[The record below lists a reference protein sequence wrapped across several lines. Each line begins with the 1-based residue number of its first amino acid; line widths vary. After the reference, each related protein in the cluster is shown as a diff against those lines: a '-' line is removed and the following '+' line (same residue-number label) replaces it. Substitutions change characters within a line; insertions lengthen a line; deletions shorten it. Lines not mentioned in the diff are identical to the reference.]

1 MAFLCLFSCILSIV
15 AAHLLELIFL
25 IPGISRIRINGCRYV
40 YIVGRMQMKELFG
53 RAGFDERGMWPS
65 NNRHWSLCRVL
76 IIIHSWP
83 LLSSLSLFCSVCDWK
98 AHRPE
103 DRSILNRNETT
114 TTIGRDMQIRWYHQ
128 IFSFGGIVVVLLPL
142 PLVHSDFGPKN
153 KDRLNLHFFGIFSMS
168 VQGRSNRSIDR
179 RRTTSPDRCLRLGD
193 CALRNFRSTIIVAI
207 IIL

>member
-1 MAFLCLFSCILSIV
+1 MDLHRQYGISVS
-15 AAHLLELIFL
+15 LLLYSVDRCCTFAWAYFL

-53 RAGFDERGMWPS
+53 RAGFEDGGMWPS

-142 PLVHSDFGPKN
+142 PLVHSDFGPK
-153 KDRLNLHFFGIFSMS
+153 KTKIALICIFSAYS
-168 VQGRSNRSIDR
+168 QCPSRADPIDRSIADER
-179 RRTTSPDRCLRLGD
+179 PVPIAVWDWATVLCVIF
-193 CALRNFRSTIIVAI
+193 AQQ
-207 IIL
+207 